1 MAPPMRFVIPDTGQ
15 RKDLLKLGSTNQYV
29 VENEYSIREL
39 KTKLL
44 VRIQRQ
50 KFVNRIDLCLLQD
63 TQVSVRQKGS
73 QFVLDGGFDVIFS
86 VLELFNKEIPQE
98 YKSSAFEIL
107 LDAMDDLIRQ
117 VDGFIN
123 GGNVYCLKLKHKYR
137 NY

>member
-1 MAPPMRFVIPDTGQ
+1 MSKV
-15 RKDLLKLGSTNQYV
+15 RKWL
-29 VENEYSIREL
+29 
-39 KTKLL
+39 
-44 VRIQRQ
+44 
-50 KFVNRIDLCLLQD
+50 FFIDLCLLQD